1 MTKEEMELLADI
13 VVGRLLEKQKEYDDQ
28 FKKEMEA
35 LQQEFKEYGDIV
47 LQTDE
52 ELINGVKNDLKDTKE
67 LTSKYLDELLNEALS
82 QEEYEK
88 AAMLKDI
95 LRNMKK

>member
-67 LTSKYLDELLNEALS
+67 LTSKYIEELLNEALS

-95 LRNMKK
+95 LKNMKK

>member
-67 LTSKYLDELLNEALS
+67 LTSKYLDELLSEALRE
-82 QEEYEK
+82 EEYEK

-95 LRNMKK
+95 LKNMKK

>member
-67 LTSKYLDELLNEALS
+67 LTSKYLDELLSEALRE
-82 QEEYEK
+82 EEYEK

>member
-28 FKKEMEA
+28 FKKEMKA

-95 LRNMKK
+95 LKNMKK

>member
-95 LRNMKK
+95 LKNMKK